1 MDHRVA
7 SRYALLYSCIAD
19 EREKNSGPSHTY
31 IYLFYIAAVNVS
43 FFSLFVFCTSMKFI
57 RKRHSRLTA
66 NRFICQCSIYY
77 VRVIAV
83 VTKREGEEKNKTIT
97 RGFHKSTSVNNIFYH
112 IHKIHTIL
120 LYINHNLSV
129 AVKHISEF

>member
-1 MDHRVA
+1 
-7 SRYALLYSCIAD
+7 
-19 EREKNSGPSHTY
+19 
-31 IYLFYIAAVNVS
+31 
-43 FFSLFVFCTSMKFI
+43 MKFI

-66 NRFICQCSIYY
+66 NRFIYQCSIYY

-112 IHKIHTIL
+112 IHTIHTIL